1 MGKQVVRVSVL
12 AVLIS
17 YFPGFGGM
25 MKKAAES
32 MKAAHAK
39 PEPDSLVL
47 ADETSAWRSEVYLEV
62 TREVSDLLSH
72 RISATFAVRIL
83 KILIKILE
91 NGMQEFEMVA
101 KKKKIRRKELLLT
114 TPLSENMRRSTA
126 EIMSSYSRRPM
137 TAPKVR
143 ASAVI

>member
-1 MGKQVVRVSVL
+1 MGKQVVRVSAL

-17 YFPGFGGM
+17 YFPSFGGM

-62 TREVSDLLSH
+62 TREVSGLLSH
-72 RISATFAVRIL
+72 CISETFCSKDFEDSHKDSGKWYAGIRNGCEEKENPSERITAYYATF
-83 KILIKILE
+83 
-91 NGMQEFEMVA
+91 
-101 KKKKIRRKELLLT
+101 
-114 TPLSENMRRSTA
+114 
-126 EIMSSYSRRPM
+126 
-137 TAPKVR
+137 
-143 ASAVI
+143 